1 MTLVSLVLAQCFVMN
16 DPTPGWKQIT
26 LPSNAPQLAAPDG
39 YEQFRA
45 SDTAT
50 VTHELTD
57 VLRNSYRAGLGR
69 QTFDFAL
76 PSGTKTVTLRF
87 SQPLHSAKV
96 DAVVEGYR
104 GRMSLMDERRTS
116 GSELVLQVPLPE
128 ANRAIVTVHYHLR
141 DVPNLDAATVDRRVV
156 PLTASDFPAQ
166 LKLENSLYVRSFG
179 GPLTLCQRPTQAM
192 TVTARG
198 LQEPGVRSAS
208 VTLTKEAR

>member
-1 MTLVSLVLAQCFVMN
+1 MTLVSLVLAQCFVMT

-39 YEQFRA
+39 YEQFRT

-57 VLRNSYRAGLGR
+57 VLRNSYRSGLGR

-76 PSGTKTVTLRF
+76 PTGTKTVTLRF
-87 SQPLHSAKV
+87 AQPLHSSKV

-104 GRMSLMDERRTS
+104 GRMSLLDERRMS

-141 DVPNLDAATVDRRVV
+141 DVPNLDAATVNRHVV
-156 PLTASDFPAQ
+156 PLTANDFPEK
-166 LKLENSLYVRSFG
+166 LRLENSFYVLSSG
-179 GPLTLCQRPTQAM
+179 GPLELCQRPGQPMSLSA
-192 TVTARG
+192 AA
-198 LQEPGVRSAS
+198 LQKPVRSAALS
-208 VTLTKEAR
+208 PRK